1 MLLTLSLILLHIFF
15 NNFFVKYLILLN
27 SLKPFKISR
36 NFTYNIQ
43 HSARYN
49 QHNADK
55 YTLKLNIELIYV
67 CSEIIYYPSI
77 IAGKLK
83 KYSKIN
89 MIFYRFYLWKILLIF
104 RKV

>member
-27 SLKPFKISR
+27 SLKSIEIL
-36 NFTYNIQ
+36 TIQ
-43 HSARYN
+43 HSANRYN
-49 QHNADK
+49 QHSADK
-55 YTLKLNIELIYV
+55 YDTLKLNIELIYV